1 VTWVDAFAAFLV
13 AHMVGDYLFQTD
25 WQASHK
31 RGGLTGDSV
40 SRRALLTHVTTYT
53 IAFLPVLVWIASR
66 LDDVLIAVIAGA
78 LIFLPHFVVDD
89 GRIVVGY
96 VRRIKRAD
104 VRNLGLLT
112 SVDQAFHILSLWAVA
127 ILVGAW

>member
-31 RGGLTGDSV
+31 RGGLTGDAV
-40 SRRALLTHVTTYT
+40 SRRALWSHVTTYT
-53 IAFLPVLVWIASR
+53 IAFIPALVWIVSR
-66 LDDVLIAVIAGA
+66 LDVPIALIAAV
-78 LIFLPHFVVDD
+78 LIFLPHLVVDD
-89 GRIVVGY
+89 GRIVVAY

-104 VRNLGLLT
+104 VRNLGLLS
-112 SVDQAFHILSLWAVA
+112 SVDQSFHVLALWAVA

>member
-1 VTWVDAFAAFLV
+1 VTWVDAFAGFLV

-31 RGGLTGDSV
+31 RGGLTGDGV
-40 SRRALLTHVTTYT
+40 SRRALWSHVTTYT
-53 IAFLPVLVWIASR
+53 IAFLPVLVWIGIR
-66 LDDVLIAVIAGA
+66 LDLPIALIAGV
-78 LIFLPHFVVDD
+78 LVFLPHLVVDD

-96 VRRIKRAD
+96 VRRVKRAD
-104 VRNLGLLT
+104 VRNLGLLS
-112 SVDQAFHILSLWAVA
+112 SVDQSFHVLSLWAVA

>member
-1 VTWVDAFAAFLV
+1 MSWVDAFAGFLV

-31 RGGLTGDSV
+31 RGGLTGDGV
-40 SRRALLTHVTTYT
+40 SKRALWSHVTTYT
-53 IAFLPVLVWIASR
+53 IAFLPVFVWIAVR
-66 LDDVLIAVIAGA
+66 LDARIAVIAGV
-78 LIFLPHFVVDD
+78 LVFLPHLVVDD

-96 VRRIKRAD
+96 VRRVKRAD
-104 VRNLGLLT
+104 VRNLGLLS
-112 SVDQAFHILSLWAVA
+112 SVDQSFHVLSLTAVA